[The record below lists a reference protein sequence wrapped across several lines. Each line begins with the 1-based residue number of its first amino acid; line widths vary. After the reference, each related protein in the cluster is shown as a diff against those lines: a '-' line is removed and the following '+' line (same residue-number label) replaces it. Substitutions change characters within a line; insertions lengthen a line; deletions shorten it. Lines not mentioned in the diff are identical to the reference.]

1 MKGRFLALVV
11 AAISVTA
18 ATVASAATSHVT
30 QDLTGAVVRC
40 AVNTYTLD
48 GTIDVV
54 IHSTVDPQGHVHYSE
69 ISTTTGLT
77 AVDTEGVVYAV
88 RGTRRDGYN
97 DGVAGAGVET
107 FTFHLA
113 FIAPGGG
120 VVDRES
126 VTDHLGPNMTIIHE
140 SSRCE
145 V

>member
-18 ATVASAATSHVT
+18 APVASAATSHVT

-77 AVDTEGVVYAV
+77 AVDT
-88 RGTRRDGYN
+88 